1 MIASEEN
8 KISIF
13 NEMMVSLY
21 LMTSMTL
28 AGYQSSS
35 QGQYQCG
42 IALVGIVLF
51 TFAVNLIKFLVLA
64 IIKGV

>member
-21 LMTSMTL
+21 LITSMTL
-28 AGYQSSS
+28 AGY
-35 QGQYQCG
+35 
-42 IALVGIVLF
+42 
-51 TFAVNLIKFLVLA
+51 
-64 IIKGV
+64 